1 MIHTAVVILNWNG
14 RKHLEQFLPSVVEHT
29 PQSVDIVVADNGS
42 TDDSVEFLRREYPNI
57 KLV

>member
-29 PQSVDIVVADNGS
+29 PQSVDIVVADNDFVSMFQSGYYQ
-42 TDDSVEFLRREYPNI
+42 RETE
-57 KLV
+57 L